1 MGWIQLLLLGFL
13 SSCFTCSSGVWG
25 YRIERSPDERF
36 RQLCEGVE
44 VELKNCNLRLA
55 EKIKNT
61 TGIEKEMFT
70 LKRQLRQLRLTC
82 KDASQ
87 AASVQISALQNQLDS
102 LLKQLGESTSGPAN
116 EVMIIMKKYI
126 NMKKL
131 EMDMTMQSDTSK
143 ISLMQDQLKALE
155 AELKQKTAALKEV
168 KCSADGGGE
177 EAEISRIV
185 EEINKLSL
193 EGSTSAEI
201 SRLAG
206 LKTILDKKLNKMD
219 GTGFATS
226 EKISV
231 IMEGN
236 KQMVVIQRKL
246 ADLLKTE
253 AEYTALLQ
261 RLKVKKV
268 LLSDLKEEKNEKGPN
283 PELSKHITVVEKEVW
298 ALEDELELLK
308 RTLSRREVLEKEL
321 LQKKKQVEGKLE
333 ELKKKMELFSRL
345 LSVQLELQVTQVRW
359 MGEKAAAEVFI
370 KDLQK
375 HLEEKEDKISRLLA
389 KNIYL
394 DKKLADLMA
403 ECDDIQ
409 VKFNEL
415 SDQLEATLG
424 KLPNTNLKYVLEIV
438 TLNIDIDS
446 IRETITREKSL
457 SKIEELKKLLKKKTD
472 ELNLKKYELKNKDP
486 SAVKILVIIEKTKE
500 IQNLQS
506 SVVNVNDLDSISKLQ
521 KELIKLIDDLDDSN
535 PAKLVLK
542 NMVMLSEESWLKKL
556 INKMNQRSQQQI
568 TDLEKVLKETEETL
582 KYKTAELVKTG
593 SYADQLIKDIVVLRG
608 DVKKI
613 KEELSRLQVSSVSQ
627 VAELEKML
635 TKTKQEL
642 EKGNRSLNDKDAE
655 LAKNMARITQLIE
668 ELRQTKLRAQEND
681 EEAAAT
687 IADLEK
693 RVRKSEEEKNRV
705 KQENRKLQEDLREA
719 RKCTEVHESYSELQD
734 KYDKEVSK
742 LSNNFARQVLTIK
755 TLSDEVSLLK
765 SKLSVAT
772 GNTDALEAELKKKS
786 GDLMKVM
793 KELEKSKVDSSEM
806 VKLLEAMRKLNKQ
819 QDQSIA
825 EYLAEIDALGKEM
838 EGLTAKLG
846 TRGDEKA
853 QLTIQVMVLKE
864 EISKLEKLQSD
875 LKQEAVKKTESLK
888 NEIEE
893 TKKEIIFLK
902 RSGCKTEET
911 KQQIDRLQVEVKAKE
926 RELEKLKQN
935 SEAEQDQLA
944 EKLAQIA
951 KKLESS
957 GVELKKKDAQ
967 NAELIQQ
974 LLDLGQKLK
983 DSQSGQNTIK
993 EEAEKQINDL
1003 EKRVRKSEEEKNRVK
1018 QENRKLQEDLREARK
1033 CTEVHESYS
1042 ELQDK
1047 YDKEVSKLSN
1057 NFARQVLT
1065 IKTLSDEVNL
1075 LKSKLSVAT
1084 GNTDALEAELKK
1096 KSGDLMKVMKELE
1109 KSKVDSSE
1117 MVKLLE
1123 AMRKLDK
1130 QQDQSIAE
1138 YLAEID
1144 ALGKEMEGLTAK
1156 LGTRGD
1162 EKAQLTIQVMV
1173 LKEEISKLEKLQSD
1187 LKQEAVKKSESL
1199 KNEIEETKKEIIFL
1213 KRSGCKTEE
1222 TKQQIDRLQVEVKAK
1237 ERELEKL
1244 KQNSEAE
1251 QDQLAEK
1258 LAQIAKKLESSG
1270 VELKK
1275 KDAQNAELIQQ
1286 LLDLGQKLKD
1296 SQSGQNTI
1304 KEEAEKQ
1311 INDLEKRVRKSE
1323 EEKNRV
1329 KQENRKLQEDLREAR
1344 KCTEVHE
1351 SYSELQDKYDKEVSK
1366 LSNNFARQVLTIKTL
1381 SDEVS
1386 LLKSKLSVAT
1396 GNTDALEAE
1405 LKKKSGDLMKVMKE
1419 LEKSK
1424 VDSSEM
1430 VKLLEAMRKL
1440 DKQQDQSIA
1449 EYLAEIDALGKEMEG
1464 LTAKLGTRGD
1474 EKAQLT
1480 IQVMVL
1486 KEEIS
1491 KLEKLQSDLKQEAV
1505 KKTESLK
1512 NEIEETKKEIIFLK
1526 RSGCKTEETKQQID
1540 RLQVEVKAK
1549 ERELEKL
1556 KQNSEAEQ
1564 DQLAEKLAQIAKKL
1578 ESSGVELKKKDAQNA
1593 ELIQQLLDLGQKL
1606 KDSQSGQNTIKEE
1619 AEKQIN
1625 DLKIKLKNKEVELSQ
1640 LKISNSDLEERVRK
1654 SEEEKNRVKQE
1665 NRKLQEDLK
1674 EARKCT
1680 EVHESYSELQTK
1692 FDKDVSKLTNDFAR
1706 QVLTIQTLSD
1716 EVTALQNKL
1725 SKSEGNTDALQVE
1738 LKKKTADLEKVTK
1751 ELSKSKLGSAETVKL
1766 LEAMRK
1772 LNKQQDQSIAEY
1784 LAEIDALGK
1793 DMEGLMAKLGSRGD
1807 EKAQLTI
1814 QVMVLKEEISK
1825 LEKLQSDLKQEAVKK
1840 TESLKNEIEETKK
1853 EIIFL
1858 KRSGCKTEETKQQ
1871 IDRLQLE
1878 VKAKERELEKLK
1890 KNTEAELDQLM
1901 EKLSEKTKKL
1911 EFSGKEL
1918 SEKDEQ
1924 NAKLIQQLI
1933 DLGQK
1938 MKETQ
1943 SGQKTIKEEAEKQI
1957 NDLKQQL
1964 QKKEEDVSKLKQSN
1978 TDLKEQVKNKDK
1990 DVSQLNNEKAALN
2003 AELGKKKEEL
2013 IKAEKEVKVKEEAID
2028 NVKKELKTKEEE
2040 IKGGCSE
2047 VTKKLKSKEEE
2058 VTKLKESHKNTLN
2071 ENEKLKTQI
2080 SDTDAKLQE
2089 LEELERENEELQKE
2103 LAKVQEEYKN
2113 KIEETK
2119 TNAFT
2124 VVSPEWDPD
2133 TAHPQLLLTSKGKA
2147 VKASEFARF
2156 VPDNPERFNAALA
2169 ALGKKGYDSGKPYW
2183 EVDVDIRACFV
2194 VGVAKKS
2201 ANRKG
2206 SLAYGPKNGYWVIV
2220 RRKDGQYHAL
2230 NDKSTPL
2237 KLPVKPTVIGVLLDF
2252 NKGNVVFFNA
2262 KTKKPIYTY
2271 HNNKFS
2277 ETLFP
2282 YIETCHSQGKNEPP
2296 IVVSDADSVLM
2307 DNVS

>member
-1065 IKTLSDEVNL
+1065 IKTLSDEVSL

-1123 AMRKLDK
+1123 AMRKLNK

-1187 LKQEAVKKSESL
+1187 LKQEAVKKTESL

>member
-806 VKLLEAMRKLNKQ
+806 VKLLEAMRKLDKQ

-875 LKQEAVKKTESLK
+875 LKQEAVKKSESLK

-1065 IKTLSDEVNL
+1065 IKTLSDEVSL

-1123 AMRKLDK
+1123 AMRKLNK

-1187 LKQEAVKKSESL
+1187 LKQEAVKKTESL

>member
-1123 AMRKLDK
+1123 AMRKLNK

-1187 LKQEAVKKSESL
+1187 LKQEAVKKTESL

>member
-1187 LKQEAVKKSESL
+1187 LKQEAVKKTESL

>member
-875 LKQEAVKKTESLK
+875 LKQEAVKKSESLK

-1065 IKTLSDEVNL
+1065 IKTLSDEVSL

-1123 AMRKLDK
+1123 AMRKLNK

-1187 LKQEAVKKSESL
+1187 LKQEAVKKTESL

>member
-1440 DKQQDQSIA
+1440 NKQQDQSIA

-1625 DLKIKLKNKEVELSQ
+1625 DLEK
-1640 LKISNSDLEERVRK
+1640 RVRK

-1665 NRKLQEDLK
+1665 NRKLQEDLR

>member
-755 TLSDEVSLLK
+755 TLSDEVNLLK

-806 VKLLEAMRKLNKQ
+806 VKLLEAMRKLDKQ

-875 LKQEAVKKTESLK
+875 LKQEAVKKSESLK

-1065 IKTLSDEVNL
+1065 IKTLSDEVSL

-1123 AMRKLDK
+1123 AMRKLNK

-1187 LKQEAVKKSESL
+1187 LKQEAVKKTESL

>member
-36 RQLCEGVE
+36 RQLCEGAE

-55 EKIKNT
+55 KKIEYT
-61 TGIEKEMFT
+61 TGIEKEVFT

-116 EVMIIMKKYI
+116 EVMIIMQKYI

-131 EMDMTMQSDTSK
+131 EMDMSMQSDTSK

-236 KQMVVIQRKL
+236 EQMVVIQRKL

-359 MGEKAAAEVFI
+359 MGEKAAAEVLI

-875 LKQEAVKKTESLK
+875 LKQEAVKKS
-888 NEIEE
+888 
-893 TKKEIIFLK
+893 
-902 RSGCKTEET
+902 
-911 KQQIDRLQVEVKAKE
+911 
-926 RELEKLKQN
+926 
-935 SEAEQDQLA
+935 
-944 EKLAQIA
+944 
-951 KKLESS
+951 
-957 GVELKKKDAQ
+957 
-967 NAELIQQ
+967 
-974 LLDLGQKLK
+974 
-983 DSQSGQNTIK
+983 
-993 EEAEKQINDL
+993 
-1003 EKRVRKSEEEKNRVK
+1003 
-1018 QENRKLQEDLREARK
+1018 
-1033 CTEVHESYS
+1033 
-1042 ELQDK
+1042 
-1047 YDKEVSKLSN
+1047 
-1057 NFARQVLT
+1057 
-1065 IKTLSDEVNL
+1065 
-1075 LKSKLSVAT
+1075 
-1084 GNTDALEAELKK
+1084 
-1096 KSGDLMKVMKELE
+1096 
-1109 KSKVDSSE
+1109 
-1117 MVKLLE
+1117 
-1123 AMRKLDK
+1123 
-1130 QQDQSIAE
+1130 
-1138 YLAEID
+1138 
-1144 ALGKEMEGLTAK
+1144 
-1156 LGTRGD
+1156 
-1162 EKAQLTIQVMV
+1162 
-1173 LKEEISKLEKLQSD
+1173 
-1187 LKQEAVKKSESL
+1187 
-1199 KNEIEETKKEIIFL
+1199 
-1213 KRSGCKTEE
+1213 
-1222 TKQQIDRLQVEVKAK
+1222 
-1237 ERELEKL
+1237 
-1244 KQNSEAE
+1244 
-1251 QDQLAEK
+1251 
-1258 LAQIAKKLESSG
+1258 
-1270 VELKK
+1270 
-1275 KDAQNAELIQQ
+1275 
-1286 LLDLGQKLKD
+1286 
-1296 SQSGQNTI
+1296 
-1304 KEEAEKQ
+1304 
-1311 INDLEKRVRKSE
+1311 
-1323 EEKNRV
+1323 
-1329 KQENRKLQEDLREAR
+1329 
-1344 KCTEVHE
+1344 
-1351 SYSELQDKYDKEVSK
+1351 
-1366 LSNNFARQVLTIKTL
+1366 
-1381 SDEVS
+1381 
-1386 LLKSKLSVAT
+1386 
-1396 GNTDALEAE
+1396 
-1405 LKKKSGDLMKVMKE
+1405 
-1419 LEKSK
+1419 
-1424 VDSSEM
+1424 
-1430 VKLLEAMRKL
+1430 
-1440 DKQQDQSIA
+1440 
-1449 EYLAEIDALGKEMEG
+1449 
-1464 LTAKLGTRGD
+1464 
-1474 EKAQLT
+1474 
-1480 IQVMVL
+1480 
-1486 KEEIS
+1486 
-1491 KLEKLQSDLKQEAV
+1491 
-1505 KKTESLK
+1505 ESLK

-1858 KRSGCKTEETKQQ
+1858 KKSGCKTEETKQQ
-1871 IDRLQLE
+1871 IDRLQVE

-2047 VTKKLKSKEEE
+2047 VKKKLKSKEEE

-2230 NDKSTPL
+2230 NDKTTPL

>member
-1440 DKQQDQSIA
+1440 NKQQDQSIA